1 MTDKPGHHTFRA
13 GEDASPEGVPPYFQN
28 HPMLFTAGTDIQ
40 HGQLVTP
47 SEKDGKLYPIK
58 WQREQNDRNE
68 AVDLAVKEVATGVSA
83 SQVREDLDVLPD
95 NFLQQITEGESRR
108 IAMQTEA
115 AIDAAIGYVLWYCIG
130 QFEQV
135 TLSRTEIERFLKQ
148 HRVVKTT
155 NDDGSFTYKVE
166 KAA

>member
-13 GEDASPEGVPPYFQN
+13 GEDASPEDVPPYFQN

-95 NFLQQITEGESRR
+95 NFLQQIAESESRR

-115 AIDAAIGYVLWYCIG
+115 AIDATIGYVLWYCIG
-130 QFEQV
+130 MAEEV
-135 TLSRTEIERFLKQ
+135 TLSKTEIDRFLKQ
-148 HRVVKTT
+148 YRVVKTT
-155 NDDGSFTYKVE
+155 NDDGSFTYNVE
-166 KAA
+166 RL